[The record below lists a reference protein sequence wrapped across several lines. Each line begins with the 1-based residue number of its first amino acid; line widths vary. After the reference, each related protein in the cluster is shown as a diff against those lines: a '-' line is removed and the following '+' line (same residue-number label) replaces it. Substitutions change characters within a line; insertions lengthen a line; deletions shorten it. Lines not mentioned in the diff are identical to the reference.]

1 MPITQARTR
10 PQPSDSPPRRHNV
23 EVGVMV
29 RREPAPNT
37 SSERVPAQLPAH
49 GGRRPRPPTSRTI
62 DHTEQRAD
70 RQLDPTGEPRSGMIA
85 PRPGI
90 HPDLPALVA
99 LPSLCRGARNAESAL
114 GGARFACVEAGWGG
128 KRLGIIFVAKPRPPA
143 VRSGDAKA
151 GWVGRRLRLGGVRS
165 ARALMWP
172 GFSRRATPS
181 RALRPSNPPTGTSHA
196 TEWSLCSRGRNY
208 AEQSAFRSRAEQG

>member
-1 MPITQARTR
+1 MPITQVRTR

-70 RQLDPTGEPRSGMIA
+70 RQLDPTGEPRSEMIA

-128 KRLGIIFVAKPRPPA
+128 KRLGGCFPPPA
-143 VRSGDAKA
+143 GGRSDR
-151 GWVGRRLRLGGVRS
+151 VGQASPADPTPHPRLANTRTRPASPSATCSNVVAVLSRGG
-165 ARALMWP
+165 AAA
-172 GFSRRATPS
+172 SRRGRTLGPA
-181 RALRPSNPPTGTSHA
+181 RPAGV
-196 TEWSLCSRGRNY
+196 
-208 AEQSAFRSRAEQG
+208 